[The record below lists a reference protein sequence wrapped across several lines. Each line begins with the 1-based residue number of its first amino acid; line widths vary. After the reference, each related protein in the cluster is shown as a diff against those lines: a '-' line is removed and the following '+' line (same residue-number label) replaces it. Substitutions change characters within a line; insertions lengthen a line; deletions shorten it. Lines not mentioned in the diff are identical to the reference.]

1 MCRGYFETLYC
12 VPMSVLI
19 SGSGFGWTRLSG
31 GGLRVPKSN
40 VFGMLYDII
49 PYAYGHDD
57 VWQ

>member
-1 MCRGYFETLYC
+1 
-12 VPMSVLI
+12 MSVLI

-49 PYAYGHDD
+49 AYAYGHDD